1 MMEKLHRKVRE
12 LSQGKFLTQPIND
25 KLGFKLRQLDQIKLY
40 RTGGRSVVCVRKE
53 RRLKI

>member
-1 MMEKLHRKVRE
+1 MMEKLRRKVRE

-25 KLGFKLRQLDQIKLY
+25 KVGFKLRQLDQIKLY
-40 RTGGRSVVCVRKE
+40 RTGGRSVCVRKE